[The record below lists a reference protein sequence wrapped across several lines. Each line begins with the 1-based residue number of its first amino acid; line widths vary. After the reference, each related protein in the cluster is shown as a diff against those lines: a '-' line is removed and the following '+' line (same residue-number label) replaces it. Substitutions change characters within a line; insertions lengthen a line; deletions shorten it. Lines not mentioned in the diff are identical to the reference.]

1 MFVGCFAIVV
11 RIMIA
16 LANLIECIV
25 CLQILW
31 HFSPNIDVIKHV
43 CGYENFL
50 PSLNMFN
57 TSFGNGK
64 TFLL

>member
-1 MFVGCFAIVV
+1 M
-11 RIMIA
+11 
-16 LANLIECIV
+16 LANSVTL
-25 CLQILW
+25 L
-31 HFSPNIDVIKHV
+31 PNIDVIKHV

-64 TFLL
+64 TFLLYTNIV

>member
-1 MFVGCFAIVV
+1 MFVGCFAINCCENNDCFGQFDGVHC
-11 RIMIA
+11 MLA
-16 LANLIECIV
+16 L
-25 CLQILW
+25 
-31 HFSPNIDVIKHV
+31 SPNIDVIKHV
-43 CGYENFL
+43 CGYKNFL

>member
-1 MFVGCFAIVV
+1 M
-11 RIMIA
+11 
-16 LANLIECIV
+16 LANSVAL
-25 CLQILW
+25 
-31 HFSPNIDVIKHV
+31 SPNIDVIKHV

-64 TFLL
+64 TFLLYTNKHCLGVSLYFRCFILNIT

>member
-1 MFVGCFAIVV
+1 M
-11 RIMIA
+11 
-16 LANLIECIV
+16 LANSVAL
-25 CLQILW
+25 
-31 HFSPNIDVIKHV
+31 SPNIDVMKHV